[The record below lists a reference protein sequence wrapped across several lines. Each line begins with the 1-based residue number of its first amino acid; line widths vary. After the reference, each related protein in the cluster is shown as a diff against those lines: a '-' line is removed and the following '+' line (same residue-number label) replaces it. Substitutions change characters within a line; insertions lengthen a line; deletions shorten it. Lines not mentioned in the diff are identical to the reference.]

1 MFRGYFTRKLRQ
13 ELAPIE
19 EAGIPVLVL
28 QPTLDEARVMGFN
41 PMDPAKRVQVM
52 LQSGASTL
60 RFLASPAVERQ
71 VEILRK
77 AAANPPMLPPPVGDP
92 AAADPPPGQR
102 GSTTKPRGG
111 R

>member
-1 MFRGYFTRKLRQ
+1 MFRGYFARKLRQ

-52 LQSGASTL
+52 LQSGASAL

-77 AAANPPMLPPPVGDP
+77 AAANPPMLPPPVGEP

-102 GSTTKPRGG
+102 ESTTMPGGG